1 MNTTIRLFA
10 FFFLLV
16 WLLFRNTEGAGFV
29 TDHIGWLHQY
39 ETQGPAGLLHAFG
52 DKSFHFV
59 YHLAGFLLW
68 KAAGF
73 RGEVW
78 MLIFAALHAAV
89 ASVAALV
96 FSQFLQNEGIQRA
109 RTIAFFG
116 SFLFL
121 VSPYATEVLVWY
133 ACIHYLLCSL
143 LLLGAFYFVQQYA
156 QRQRTKDAFSFYLLF
171 LTATFT
177 LEISFSFPLLVASY
191 LLWAKNIHQRMRL
204 TLQLA
209 LPAVAIVVFY
219 LGVNQYWQGSAIG
232 HYGAA
237 THLNFSIPLLAGN
250 LCKYSA
256 KLFAYTQFLSYDN
269 RQSIYLFLEKQEVTY
284 GVFFVLMLVA
294 FMWLTRFKK
303 WTAPVRS
310 SALLF
315 FFFVCAL
322 LPVLNLYFSY
332 IVPIEGDRLSY
343 FASLFASQLVALLCF
358 SAFRSW
364 GYLPLIFLLLFQK
377 PLLDKNITAWEE
389 SGRVHRGLLD
399 SYRWQNAAQVFV
411 LQLPDNFRGAYLYR
425 DDVQGNV
432 FNTELRLRHMIS
444 PSQKVTQIIAYN
456 MQERNDSIRV
466 EPISDNEVKI
476 TFAQYGNW
484 WWQKGVG
491 ASSFTTE
498 AYEVRIGEWNE
509 CFIKFPHHYPGAV
522 FIYQN
527 GTAWREL
534 KNFNN
539 AQVPAVGYTCG

>member
-89 ASVAALV
+89 AAVAALV
-96 FSQFLQNEGIQRA
+96 FTKFLQNEGIQRA

-121 VSPYATEVLVWY
+121 FSPYATEVLVWY

-156 QRQRTKDAFSFYLLF
+156 QRQRKQDAFKFYLLF
-171 LTATFT
+171 LAATFT
-177 LEISFSFPLLVASY
+177 LEISFSFPLLVAVY
-191 LLWAKNIHQRMRL
+191 LLWGKNIHQRMRL

-209 LPAVAIVVFY
+209 LPAVAIVAFY
-219 LGVNQYWQGSAIG
+219 LVVNQYYQGSAIG
-232 HYGAA
+232 HYGAS
-237 THLNFSIPLLAGN
+237 THLNFSIPLLVGN

-269 RQSIYLFLEKQEVTY
+269 RQSLYLYFEKQEVAY
-284 GVFFVLMLVA
+284 GVFFVLKLA
-294 FMWLTRFKK
+294 AILFLIRFKK
-303 WTAPVRS
+303 WNPPVRS

-343 FASLFASQLVALLCF
+343 FASLFATQLVALV
-358 SAFRSW
+358 AYTIFRS
-364 GYLPLIFLLLFQK
+364 LAFVPLLVLLFVQK
-377 PLLDKNITAWEE
+377 PLLEKNISAWEQ
-389 SGRVHRGLLD
+389 SGAVHQSLIAGYQWKDAPR
-399 SYRWQNAAQVFV
+399 VFV
-411 LQLPDNFRGAYLYR
+411 LQLPDNFSGAYMYR

-432 FNTELRLRHMIS
+432 FYTELLLRKMVK
-444 PSQKVTQIIAYN
+444 PSQCVTQIIAYN
-456 MQERNDSIRV
+456 MERNSDSINV
-466 EPISDNEVKI
+466 EKISESEIKI
-476 TFAQYGNW
+476 SFAQYGNW

-491 ASSFTTE
+491 ASSFSTDE
-498 AYEVRIGEWNE
+498 YEVRIGEWNE
-509 CFIKFPHHYPGAV
+509 CFIKFRHHYPGAV
-522 FIYQN
+522 FIYQS
-527 GTAWREL
+527 GTQWREI
-534 KNFNN
+534 KYFNN
-539 AQVPAVGYTCG
+539 AAVASVDGRCG

>member
-1 MNTTIRLFA
+1 
-10 FFFLLV
+10 
-16 WLLFRNTEGAGFV
+16 
-29 TDHIGWLHQY
+29 
-39 ETQGPAGLLHAFG
+39 
-52 DKSFHFV
+52 
-59 YHLAGFLLW
+59 
-68 KAAGF
+68 
-73 RGEVW
+73 

-89 ASVAALV
+89 AAVAALV
-96 FSQFLQNEGIQRA
+96 FTKFLQNEGIQRA

-121 VSPYATEVLVWY
+121 FSPYATEVLVWY

-156 QRQRTKDAFSFYLLF
+156 QRQRTQDAFKFYLLF
-171 LTATFT
+171 LASTFT
-177 LEISFSFPLLVASY
+177 LEISFSFPLLVAAY
-191 LLWAKNIHQRMRL
+191 LLWGKNIHQRMRL

-209 LPAVAIVVFY
+209 LPAVAIVAFY
-219 LGVNQYWQGSAIG
+219 LVVNQYYQGSAIG

-237 THLNFSIPLLAGN
+237 THLNFSIPLLVGN

-269 RQSIYLFLEKQEVTY
+269 RQSLYLYFEKQEVAY
-284 GVFFVLMLVA
+284 GVFFVLKLA
-294 FMWLTRFKK
+294 AILFLIRFKK
-303 WTAPVRS
+303 WNPPVRS

-343 FASLFASQLVALLCF
+343 FASLFASQWVALLCF
-358 SAFRSW
+358 TAFHNW
-364 GYLPLIFLLLFQK
+364 GYVPILFLLLFQK
-377 PLLDKNITAWEE
+377 PLLTKNITAWEE
-389 SGRVHRGLLD
+389 SGRVHRALLD
-399 SYRWQNAAQVFV
+399 SYCWQNAARVFV

-432 FNTELRLRHMIS
+432 FNTELRLRHLNS
-444 PSQKVTQIIAYN
+444 PAQIVTQVIAYN
-456 MQERNDSIRV
+456 MQELNDSIRV
-466 EPISDNEVKI
+466 ETISEHEVKI

-509 CFIKFPHHYPGAV
+509 CFIKFRHHYPGAV
-522 FIYQN
+522 FIYQS

-539 AQVPAVGYTCG
+539 APIPAVGNTYD